1 MKMKKIATKFS
12 AVVLMAVALTSCN
25 KKTNEAPEAD
35 KEFQSAIDA
44 SAATMIATDIDM
56 IVSQAS
62 EYAYL
67 ASYRQ
72 STVSGS
78 GVVSVVRDTTNKQN
92 TITFINAK
100 CVDGKVRNG
109 VISINYTGTTPAQLY
124 MRNPGHVS
132 NVTFSNYSVNQY
144 KIAGT
149 GSSMKIT
156 NTTPA
161 GYTRS
166 VTPITWKLEG
176 ELLIIDTTKSKT
188 DVDIKWQGPLVKT
201 LTNSTSNTVHPASN
215 LPLVWTTTNTA
226 VRPAAVNALISYE
239 GEVKG
244 FTNKNENYTFKIMD
258 DMKLTRDFGCSPD
271 YYINPEFH
279 PFIKGKVVFKTGG
292 DDKATRYLYFGDE
305 KNQSY
310 CDNSGIIN
318 INSVSYNIDFKH

>member
-25 KKTNEAPEAD
+25 KKTNTAPEAD

-44 SAATMIATDIDM
+44 VAATMIATDIDM

-78 GVVSVVRDTTNKQN
+78 GIVNVNRDTTNKLN
-92 TITFINAK
+92 TITFINAM

-124 MRNPGHVS
+124 IRNPGHVS

-144 KIAGT
+144 KIAGG
-149 GSSMKIT
+149 GSSLKIT
-156 NTTPA
+156 NTTAA
-161 GYTRS
+161 GYSRS

-176 ELLIIDTTKSKT
+176 ELLIIDTTKSAS
-188 DVDIKWQGPLVKT
+188 DIDIKWQGPLVKT
-201 LTNSTSNTVHPASN
+201 LTNSNSNTVHPATN

-226 VRPAAVNALISYE
+226 LKGNAINAMISYE
-239 GEVKG
+239 GVVKG
-244 FTNKNENYTFKIMD
+244 VTNKDVSYTLKIMD
-258 DMKLTRDFGCSPD
+258 DMKLMRNFGCSPD
-271 YYINPEFH
+271 FYINPEFH
-279 PFIKGKVVFKTGG
+279 PFVQGKVMFNTGG
-292 DDKATRYLYFGDE
+292 EDKSTRYVYFGDE
-305 KNQSY
+305 KNNPF

-318 INSVSYNIDFKH
+318 INSVSYNVDFKH

>member
-25 KKTNEAPEAD
+25 KKTNTAPEAD

-44 SAATMIATDIDM
+44 AAATMIATDIDM
-56 IVSQAS
+56 IVTQAS

-67 ASYRQ
+67 ASFRQ
-72 STVSGS
+72 STVAGS
-78 GVVSVVRDTTNKQN
+78 GIVNVNRDTTNKLN

-109 VISINYTGTTPAQLY
+109 VISINYAGGTPAQLY
-124 MRNPGHVS
+124 IRNPGHVS
-132 NVTFSNYSVNQY
+132 NITFSNYSVNQF
-144 KIAGT
+144 KIAGG
-149 GSSMKIT
+149 GSSLKIT

-176 ELLIIDTTKSKT
+176 ELLIIDTTKSAS

-201 LTNSTSNTVHPASN
+201 LINSTSNTVHPAAN

-226 VRPAAVNALISYE
+226 LKGNAINAMISYE

-244 FTNKNENYTFKIMD
+244 FTSKDQNFTFKIMD

-271 YYINPEFH
+271 FYINPEFH

-292 DDKATRYLYFGDE
+292 DDKAVRYLYFGDE
-305 KNQSY
+305 KNNSF

-318 INSVSYNIDFKH
+318 INSVSYPVDFKH